1 MKSIS
6 IESSQ
11 GVMID
16 YKLSSIASR
25 FGASFLDMVLY
36 YIYALAV
43 ASIFDNFSFAFIL
56 PVIYLLSFMLY
67 YILMEQYAGGQTL
80 GKKVVRIRV
89 VRTDGQPLTLVDSAM
104 RAFLLLFE
112 GFFTLGTLAI
122 LISGTSRLRQRIGD
136 VASDTVV
143 INVPST
149 QVLKLSK
156 LNQLE
161 ELSKEQV
168 VYEEVLVFSEEDML
182 FIKRAIGDY
191 TTYKDEIRAQVIEN
205 LVSKALVKMEIKLD
219 VKDKISFLNQL
230 IKDYV
235 ILTR

>member
-11 GVMID
+11 GVLID
-16 YKLSSIASR
+16 YNLSSVVAR
-25 FGASFLDMVLY
+25 FGASFLDMILY
-36 YIYALAV
+36 YVYALVV
-43 ASIFDNFSFAFIL
+43 ASMFGNFEFAFIL
-56 PVIYLLSFMLY
+56 PLICLLSFMLY

-80 GKKVVRIRV
+80 GKKAVGIRAIRV
-89 VRTDGQPLTLVDSAM
+89 DGQPLSLVDSAI

-112 GFFTLGTLAI
+112 GFFTLGSLAI
-122 LISGTSRLRQRIGD
+122 LIAGTSRNRQRLGD

-143 INVPST
+143 VNVPSKNS
-149 QVLKLSK
+149 LRLSR

-161 ELSKEQV
+161 ELSKDEV
-168 VYEEVLVFSEEDML
+168 VYNEVLVFSEEDML
-182 FIKRAIGDY
+182 FIKNAINEY
-191 TTYKDEIRAQVIEN
+191 TKYKDEIRAQVIRS
-205 LVSKALVKMEIKLD
+205 LVEKALLKMDLKIEVKN
-219 VKDKISFLNQL
+219 KIAFLKQL